1 MAALKPY
8 LYLAIAIVFEVIGTS
23 ALQASQSLTRLVPS
37 LVTVVAYGAS
47 FVFLALTLRSIPVG
61 LAYAMWS
68 GVGIVLIAA
77 VGWFWFRQALDTPAL
92 VGLSLIIAGVIV
104 VNVFSKSL
112 PH

>member
-1 MAALKPY
+1 M
-8 LYLAIAIVFEVIGTS
+8 IVVKRKRLSPGATAGIGIG
-23 ALQASQSLTRLVPS
+23 
-37 LVTVVAYGAS
+37 VT
-47 FVFLALTLRSIPVG
+47 L
-61 LAYAMWS
+61 
-68 GVGIVLIAA
+68 LIAA